1 MAIVDIVRWDA
12 RSDQLAWKYPSTE
25 LGSWTQLIV
34 SESQEAW
41 LLFEGRPIGPYAAGR
56 HVLDLPNYPGMTGL
70 IKTVTGGKTPFTA
83 EVWFLNKAIN
93 LSVKWGTSTPIQLQ
107 DPRFKIM
114 LPVRAHGQLGLQIT
128 NTSKFL
134 LKLVGTQQSFDV
146 PQFTN
151 YFRGV
156 ILTKTKDTVATLLT
170 EKKLSILDVAA
181 HLNEISDELKNAL
194 NNDFEEF
201 GLSLVTFYVNSIDT
215 PDDDPAVSRLKE
227 ALAKKAEMDILGYNY
242 QQERSFDALEAA
254 AGNTGNAGGVMGAG
268 MGLGMGVGIGQ
279 GMGAGMGQAAQQINF
294 GSLIPCP
301 SCRIQNSNDA
311 AYCKSCGNSLRP
323 AAMQLV
329 VCQKCGKSTPPG
341 AFCSHCA
348 APQDSKCTSCN
359 TPIIAG
365 ARFCPGC
372 GKPVK

>member
-1 MAIVDIVRWDA
+1 MALVDIVRWDA

-93 LSVKWGTSTPIQLQ
+93 LSVKWGTSSPIQLQ

-134 LKLVGTQQSFDV
+134 LKLVGTQQTFDI

-170 EKKLSILDVAA
+170 EKKLSILDVSA
-181 HLNEISDELKNAL
+181 HLNEISEELKNAL
-194 NNDFEEF
+194 NEDFDEF
-201 GLSLVTFYVNSIDT
+201 GLSLITFL
-215 PDDDPAVSRLKE
+215 RK
-227 ALAKKAEMDILGYNY
+227 
-242 QQERSFDALEAA
+242 FD
-254 AGNTGNAGGVMGAG
+254 
-268 MGLGMGVGIGQ
+268 
-279 GMGAGMGQAAQQINF
+279 
-294 GSLIPCP
+294 
-301 SCRIQNSNDA
+301 
-311 AYCKSCGNSLRP
+311 
-323 AAMQLV
+323 
-329 VCQKCGKSTPPG
+329 
-341 AFCSHCA
+341 
-348 APQDSKCTSCN
+348 
-359 TPIIAG
+359 
-365 ARFCPGC
+365 
-372 GKPVK
+372 